1 MARLARDFG
10 EMVLAL
16 AVAALTVLLVA
27 GCDRPRE
34 MPAQPAAAPAAAKAA
49 PKTAPPA
56 TLDGRGIPAT
66 ALRHRTELIRN
77 ARSVWGLAAPVAVF
91 AAQVHQESGW
101 RADAKSPVGARGMAQ
116 FMPSTADWLSG
127 LFPELAANEPYN
139 PSWALRA
146 LVTYDHY
153 LWDRLEAVTPC
164 DRMAF
169 ALSAYNGGLGW
180 VRRDS
185 RLAASRG
192 LAPDAWW
199 DNVEAVNAGR
209 SVGNWRENRGYPK
222 RILRT
227 LTPRYVAAGYGEG
240 ICHE

>member
-1 MARLARDFG
+1 MDLAAL
-10 EMVLAL
+10 VLAFAL
-16 AVAALTVLLVA
+16 ALLAVLLVS
-27 GCDRPRE
+27 GCDRA
-34 MPAQPAAAPAAAKAA
+34 PAPAIRPAATTQPTTAPKAASPTPVRARGLPAA
-49 PKTAPPA
+49 
-56 TLDGRGIPAT
+56 
-66 ALRHRTELIRN
+66 ALRHRAELIRN
-77 ARSVWGLAAPVAVF
+77 ARSVWGLSAPVAVF

-101 RADAKSPVGARGMAQ
+101 RADATSPVGARGMAQ
-116 FMPSTADWLSG
+116 FMPATADWISG
-127 LFPELAANEPYN
+127 LFPELAANEPFN

-146 LVTYDHY
+146 LCTYDRY
-153 LWDRLEAVTPC
+153 LWDRLEASTPC

-199 DNVEAVNAGR
+199 DNVEQVNAGR
-209 SVGNWRENRGYPK
+209 SAGSWRENRGYPK